1 MANNCYFEM
10 KIAGPE
16 KSVHECVK
24 MLRHEGPYLNG
35 GLGRVFSFVVID
47 EPEKDPATGN
57 IAIHG
62 AGDCAWSIK
71 SAIIEWSPFNLE
83 NVSEKLGLVIEAYS
97 SEPGCRF
104 QEHVLVNKGEFVA
117 HGSVKYTEYWI
128 EGATEDYIQ
137 EVLVENGLSREVL
150 MSKLNDNGDYC
161 VGGFD
166 NFGEFENLFAYFEPE
181 QKPSLSSQISS
192 AESRAEAARSTCNE
206 KIPTKEPEPAK

>member
-16 KSVHECVK
+16 ASVQECVK

-35 GLGRVFSFVVID
+35 GLGRVFSFDVID

-83 NVSEKLGLVIEAYS
+83 NVSERLGLVIEAYS

-104 QEHVLVNKGEFVA
+104 QEHVLVTQGNIEINECVDYDE
-117 HGSVKYTEYWI
+117 HLI
-128 EGATEDYIQ
+128 EGAEESYIQ
-137 EVLVENGLSREVL
+137 QVMEEYNLTREEL
-150 MSKLNDNGDYC
+150 MSKVNDNGDFC
-161 VGGFD
+161 VGGYE
-166 NFGEFENLFAYFEPE
+166 NFGDFEDLFAYFEPE
-181 QKPSLSSQISS
+181 QKPSLSAQISS

-206 KIPTKEPEPAK
+206 KTPTQEPEPTK